1 MSPIF
6 SPGARLGHYE
16 IKKQLGAGGM
26 GEVYLAQDTKLDRRV
41 AIKVLPENMS
51 ADAQAKRRLLRE
63 ARAAAKLDH
72 PNVCS
77 IHEVGEDD
85 GVSFI
90 VMQYLSG
97 ESLDIRMK
105 RQQLDLSDAIAIA
118 TQVADALTE
127 AHTHGII
134 HRDIKPS
141 NIMLT
146 ARGQVKVMDF
156 GLATLSHQGSE
167 VDGEAATRSLL
178 TTPGAV
184 VGTMPYMSPEQI
196 QGERVDARSDVF
208 SFGAVLYEILTS
220 QRPFV
225 AHSGSATL
233 AAILMKE
240 PPPLS
245 HYLADA
251 PKELQQIVAK
261 CLEKK
266 RDCRYQS
273 MREVVNALE
282 SIRNLAATPQKIG
295 EVTDERTNG
304 NQTPQGLHFFLK
316 NRANVIAT
324 VLLASVAAALL
335 IYVLRVRQTTDTKQ
349 QQIRSLAVLP
359 LKSFDA
365 GENVLG
371 PGIADAVIRRISQTG
386 KLIVRPM
393 SAVRRYLNEETDGLA
408 AAKQLEVDSV
418 LEGTVQRANDRLR
431 VSVNLLRTS
440 DGTSLWTESFDMN
453 SADIFTI
460 QDTIAQRI
468 VSRLQLQLNPT
479 QKERLGKVYTSNP
492 EAYEYFVKARTNL
505 ERVTTAIGD
514 RQAIDAAIDY
524 LKRSVE
530 LDKQFALAHAVLGG
544 AYMWMANFTDPE
556 NPVWVQRAQESLSR
570 AESLD
575 PQLAEIHSA
584 RFQYY
589 FSEYGHWDLAQA
601 AREARQAL
609 ALNPSVGHSDL
620 GTIYDHL
627 GLDEAV
633 GLQEF
638 ERELEIDPTNAA
650 VQSRLVE
657 SYCLYGK
664 FDKANDAYRRF
675 FGDVGS
681 YPKALIGNG
690 QLDEAESVLRE
701 NLQKNQGDVV
711 GRGQM
716 VLLLAL
722 KSRFQEA
729 ESELIPLLQ
738 NARHN
743 RAYHH
748 VTYDIACAYALE
760 GKVDEAVKWLR
771 VTAETGMPNY
781 PLFARDKNLDRIRQQ
796 ESFLKYM
803 AELKPR
809 WESYKREFE

>member
-1 MSPIF
+1 MSPNF
-6 SPGARLGHYE
+6 SPSARLGHYE

-26 GEVYLAQDTKLDRRV
+26 GEVYLAQDTKLDRKV

-72 PNVCS
+72 SNVCS
-77 IHEVGEDD
+77 IYEVGEDD

-90 VMQYLSG
+90 VMQYLLG
-97 ESLDIRMK
+97 ESLDVRIK
-105 RQQLDLSDAIAIA
+105 RQQLDLRDAVSIA
-118 TQVADALTE
+118 TQVADALAE
-127 AHTHGII
+127 AHAHGII

-141 NIMLT
+141 NIMIT
-146 ARGQVKVMDF
+146 ERGQVKVMDF
-156 GLATLSHQGSE
+156 GLATLTQQHAE
-167 VDGEAATRSLL
+167 VDCEAATRSLL
-178 TTPGAV
+178 TSPGAV

-196 QGERVDARSDVF
+196 QGEKVDARSDVF
-208 SFGAVLYEILTS
+208 SFGTVLYEMLTGR
-220 QRPFV
+220 QPFV
-225 AHSGSATL
+225 ADSGGATL
-233 AAILMKE
+233 AAILVKT
-240 PPPLS
+240 PAPLS
-245 HYLADA
+245 YYVADA
-251 PKELQQIVAK
+251 PEELQHILAK

-266 RDCRYQS
+266 REHRYQT
-273 MREVVNALE
+273 MREVMRDLE
-282 SIRNLAATPQKIG
+282 TIRNSLATSQISKLKYS
-295 EVTDERTNG
+295 ETTD
-304 NQTPQGLHFFLK
+304 NQTPQGSRSFFKYQTNL
-316 NRANVIAT
+316 I
-324 VLLASVAAALL
+324 AAAVLAALAVGLL
-335 IYVLRVRQTTDTKQ
+335 IYVWRVRPTTDASQ
-349 QQIRSLAVLP
+349 QEIKSLAVLP

-418 LEGTVQRANDRLR
+418 LEGTVQRADERLR

-440 DGTSLWTESFDMN
+440 DGTSLWAESFDMN
-453 SADIFTI
+453 SAADIFTI

-468 VSRLQLQLNPT
+468 VSRLQLQLNPA
-479 QKERLGKVYTSNP
+479 QKERLGKVYTSIP
-492 EAYEYFVKARTNL
+492 EAYGYFVKARTNY

-514 RQAIDAAIDY
+514 RQAIDATIDY
-524 LKRSVE
+524 LKRAVE
-530 LDKQFALAHAVLGG
+530 LDPQFALAYATLGD
-544 AYMWMANFTDPE
+544 AYMWMANFNDPE
-556 NPVWVQRAQESLSR
+556 NPVWVQRAQEALSR
-570 AESLD
+570 AELLD

-589 FSEYGHWDLAQA
+589 FSEYAHWDLARA

-609 ALNPSVGHSDL
+609 ALNPSVGHGDL

-638 ERELEIDPTNAA
+638 ERALEIDPTNAA
-650 VQSRLVE
+650 AQIRLVE

-664 FDKANDAYRRF
+664 FDKANEAYRRF
-675 FGDVGS
+675 FGAGAA
-681 YPKALIGNG
+681 YPKALIGSSR
-690 QLDEAESVLRE
+690 LDEAESVLNE
-701 NLQKNQGDVV
+701 NLKKNPGDVV
-711 GRGQM
+711 GRAQM

-722 KSRFQEA
+722 KGRFQEA
-729 ESELIPLLQ
+729 ESQVAPLLQ

-748 VTYDIACAYALE
+748 VTYDIACTYALE

-781 PLFARDKNLDRIRQQ
+781 PLFARDRNLDRIRGK
-796 ESFLKYM
+796 ESFVQLM
-803 AELKPR
+803 VELKPR
-809 WESYKREFE
+809 WEGYKREFE